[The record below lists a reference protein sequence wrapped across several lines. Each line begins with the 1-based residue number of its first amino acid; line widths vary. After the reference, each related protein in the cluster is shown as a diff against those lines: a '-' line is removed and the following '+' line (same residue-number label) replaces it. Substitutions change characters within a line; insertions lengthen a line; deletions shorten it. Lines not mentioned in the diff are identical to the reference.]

1 MGYTIDSDNINM
13 KIVTNERPQYDEQGR
28 LISNLEV
35 TKLYADVPFIY
46 LNQHYTHRCFIADM
60 YSVERDL
67 STGVVLL
74 PTMTV
79 ITPLATVDKT
89 FIDAAIENALTT
101 LCAQIDTNNLYASA
115 LTKIK
120 NNPYAYPTDLQW

>member
-1 MGYTIDSDNINM
+1 MGYKIDSDNINM

-35 TKLYADVPFIY
+35 TKLYADVPFTY
-46 LNQHYTHRCFIADM
+46 LNKHYTHKCLIADM

-67 STGVVLL
+67 STGDVLL
-74 PTMTV
+74 PTMKV